1 MHVSPKDHIHTVSDR
16 EPAMK
21 ALSLAGVLIPLIFS
35 CFDGAAAQEAARV
48 AVTPVMSART
58 TAIGQPIA
66 LPKDNPEVRVTL
78 FEIPVGA
85 TLPVHK
91 HPFPRYAYVLA
102 GKLRV
107 SDKDDVRT
115 FNYAAGD
122 FIIEMIDAWHY
133 GTNSGTEPV
142 RLLVIDQVEAGQ
154 QNTTLLESR

>member
-1 MHVSPKDHIHTVSDR
+1 MR
-16 EPAMK
+16 AF
-21 ALSLAGVLIPLIFS
+21 SLAGVLIPLIVS
-35 CFDGAAAQEAARV
+35 CIAAVSAQEAARV
-48 AVTPVMSART
+48 TVAPVTSAQT
-58 TAIGQPIA
+58 TVIGQPIP
-66 LPKDNPEVRVTL
+66 LPKEHPEVRVSI

-107 SDKDDVRT
+107 SDKDNVRT

-122 FIIEMIDAWHY
+122 FLIEMVDTWHY
-133 GTNSGTEPV
+133 GTNTGGEPV

-154 QNTTLLESR
+154 QNTILLQ

>member
-1 MHVSPKDHIHTVSDR
+1 
-16 EPAMK
+16 MK
-21 ALSLAGVLIPLIFS
+21 ALSVAGVLILLILS
-35 CFDGAAAQEAARV
+35 CADPVPAQEGARV
-48 AVTPVMSART
+48 TVTPVMSART

-66 LPKDNPEVRVTL
+66 LPKDNPEVRVTI

-102 GKLRV
+102 GRLRV
-107 SDKDDVRT
+107 SDKDNVRT

-122 FIIEMIDAWHY
+122 FLIEMIDTWHY
-133 GTNSGTEPV
+133 GTNTGTEPV

-154 QNTTLLESR
+154 QNTTLLEQK